1 MSKKSRVKN
10 VSRKIRIS
18 NRTKDPLTP
27 EARSQLMAK
36 IKSKGTKP
44 EVAMAKIL
52 RKMKL
57 KFRRHR
63 NNLPGTPDFIL
74 IEYQTALFVDG
85 DFWHGRNFKKWENR
99 LLPYWRKKI
108 GTNIKRD
115 RKNFR
120 LLQKLGWHVIR
131 IWESDMK
138 SNIQKCELK
147 LESVRK

>member
-1 MSKKSRVKN
+1 
-10 VSRKIRIS
+10 
-18 NRTKDPLTP
+18 
-27 EARSQLMAK
+27 MAK